1 MNKQEN
7 GEQKNLSSKVL
18 TITGIVL
25 CVIFSFM
32 LICNITIIIKG
43 SVAPERPP
51 SVLGV
56 TPLVVLSGSMS
67 GDAPDHIEIGDLIF
81 VTGVDVDKLEEGNVI
96 TFMEGKTVVTHRI
109 IGITIGEDGKRLFTT
124 QGDFNNGA
132 DDKPVHAD
140 DVIGIYRGRIPKV
153 GDLAM
158 FMQEPLGMVIF
169 IGVPLLA
176 FLAYDMVRRQKFAAA
191 DKEKT
196 AELQAE
202 LERLRAMAAEK
213 ENQRDEPADPEN

>member
-1 MNKQEN
+1 METSTKKDNS
-7 GEQKNLSSKVL
+7 QKAL
-18 TITGIVL
+18 TIVGIVL
-25 CVIFSFM
+25 CVVFGFM
-32 LICNITIIIKG
+32 LICNIVIIAKG
-43 SVAPERPP
+43 TLFPERPP
-51 SVLGV
+51 QVLGV
-56 TPLVVLSGSMS
+56 TPLVVLSGSMH
-67 GDAPDHIEIGDLIF
+67 GDAPDHIESGDLIF
-81 VTGVDVDKLEEGNVI
+81 VVPVDPQDLEVGDVI

-124 QGDFNNGA
+124 KGDFNNGA

-140 DVIGIYRGRIPKV
+140 DVIGVYRGRIPKV

-213 ENQRDEPADPEN
+213 ENKQEDQPADPEN